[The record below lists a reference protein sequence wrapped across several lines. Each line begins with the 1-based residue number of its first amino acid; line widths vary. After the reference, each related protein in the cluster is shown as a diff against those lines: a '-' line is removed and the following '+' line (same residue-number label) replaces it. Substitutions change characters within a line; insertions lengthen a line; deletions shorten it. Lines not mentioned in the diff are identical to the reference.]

1 MVCSIDSIS
10 IPYKGEKEKMKIK
23 KTVAGLSFVALMAV
37 GGTVFAA
44 SPADH
49 KPMSEEDCME
59 MSKKDCMKMMKN
71 MSEEDCMEMM
81 KGMSKKDCMKMMKD
95 MKK

>member
-1 MVCSIDSIS
+1 
-10 IPYKGEKEKMKIK
+10 MKIK
-23 KTVAGLSFVALMAV
+23 KAVAGLSFVALMAV

-44 SPADH
+44 SPTVH
-49 KPMSEEDCME
+49 KTMNEEDCMT
-59 MSKKDCMKMMKN
+59 MSKKDCMEMMKN
-71 MSEEDCMEMM
+71 MSKEDCMEMM